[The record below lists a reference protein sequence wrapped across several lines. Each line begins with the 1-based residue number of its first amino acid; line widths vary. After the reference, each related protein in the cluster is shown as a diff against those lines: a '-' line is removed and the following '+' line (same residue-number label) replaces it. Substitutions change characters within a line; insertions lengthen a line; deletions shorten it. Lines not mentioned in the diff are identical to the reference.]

1 MAGAAGVAAVTGL
14 SGGWLVVGT
23 VAVNAAIGAGVGA
36 LGAAATGQD
45 VGRGALVGA
54 VAGGASA
61 GLGIAAS
68 PAGVN
73 SGGFFTGAAAAKGGV
88 TVGGELLAYETTLTS
103 AQLTAAGGGAGG
115 VFGTGFGPN
124 ISAGQAFIGAG
135 GVMAA
140 QGQVGTAQAQAAEA
154 EFRAADKVA
163 VASFNTMAVARD
175 VREFRRSGSALAGAR
190 RAVSA
195 ASGIRGSTGQALSV
209 TTELEREVAYQAAIL
224 EETGSLETGAL
235 LKEAEFLTAKRAS
248 LLTAGSTRGTS
259 TLLSTAGRM
268 FA

>member
-1 MAGAAGVAAVTGL
+1 MAGAAGVAAVTGA
-14 SGGWLVVGT
+14 SGGWLVVAT
-23 VAVNAAIGAGVGA
+23 VATNAAIGAGVGA

-54 VAGGASA
+54 VVGGAT
-61 GLGIAAS
+61 
-68 PAGVN
+68 AGVGMAGAPEGTL
-73 SGGFFTGAAAAKGGV
+73 SGGWFQGSSSLVDGV
-88 TVGGELLAYETTLTS
+88 VTP
-103 AQLTAAGGGAGG
+103 LTATQLAEQGISTGILGS
-115 VFGTGFGPN
+115 GFGPN
-124 ISAGQAFIGAG
+124 ISGGQLLLGAG

-154 EFRAADKVA
+154 EFRAADKLA
-163 VASFNTMAVARD
+163 VASFNTSAILRD

-209 TTELEREVAYQAAIL
+209 TTELEREIAYQAAIL

-235 LKEAEFLTAKRAS
+235 LKEAEFLTAKRTS
-248 LLTAGSTRGTS
+248 LLTAGSARGTS

>member
-1 MAGAAGVAAVTGL
+1 MAGSAGVAAVTGL
-14 SGGWLVVGT
+14 SGGWLVAAT
-23 VAVNAAIGAGVGA
+23 VATNAAIGAGVGA
-36 LGAAATGQD
+36 LGAGFTGQD

-54 VAGGASA
+54 VVGGASA
-61 GLGIAAS
+61 GLGIAGA
-68 PAGVN
+68 PEGTL
-73 SGGFFTGAAAAKGGV
+73 SGGFFQGASTLQAGV
-88 TVGGELLAYETTLTS
+88 VTELTAT
-103 AQLTAAGGGAGG
+103 QLTAAGGGAGG

-154 EFRAADKVA
+154 EFRAADKLA
-163 VASFNTMAVARD
+163 VASFNTSAILRD

-224 EETGSLETGAL
+224 EESGSLETGAL